1 MAARPRRGW
10 GPDPDWPLR
19 RRSGFG
25 LSRTVGVLGLV
36 ARGFQPAPQA
46 LLSMP
51 TQVTIRALIAVPIVD
66 RARAHQAAYPFPW
79 AYCHVVMIQMRRWAA
94 FVGVGLML
102 TVAGGSAAS
111 ADTTRRD
118 ADGAPGNT
126 IKVGIKPLDPFV
138 IGNGDQYHGFSIDL
152 WNEIARRNSW
162 QTNYVWHDTLPP
174 LLTDVQTSTVDV
186 GIAGITITK
195 DREQVLDFSYPMFS
209 AGLEVM
215 TTPRGSSSTLTSELA
230 SFLTAG
236 LGRYLLALL
245 AALIIAGHLVWLAT
259 RRRTQLGYL
268 AGVGLGIYKA
278 AGLGLVGDYG
288 VADPKRPLG
297 RAAAVIWT
305 IVGVSFVS
313 VFTAALASQLTVQNI
328 QSKITGVQDLSG
340 AKVATV
346 TGSSAAGYLTAHAI
360 TFTGVPTINDAYRQ
374 LDSGGIDAI
383 VFDAPVLQNHIKRT
397 RSTNETMVGGIFTRE
412 KYGIALPTGSALRK
426 KINETL
432 LDITAD
438 GTYDELYSEYFEDTN
453 SR

>member
-1 MAARPRRGW
+1 
-10 GPDPDWPLR
+10 
-19 RRSGFG
+19 
-25 LSRTVGVLGLV
+25 
-36 ARGFQPAPQA
+36 
-46 LLSMP
+46 
-51 TQVTIRALIAVPIVD
+51 
-66 RARAHQAAYPFPW
+66 
-79 AYCHVVMIQMRRWAA
+79 
-94 FVGVGLML
+94 ML
-102 TVAGGSAAS
+102 TMAGGSAAS
-111 ADTTRRD
+111 ADTTRWD
-118 ADGAPGNT
+118 VDGTPGST

-138 IGNGDQYHGFSIDL
+138 TRNGDQYRGFSIDL

-162 QTNYVWHDTLPP
+162 QTSYVWHDTLPP

-195 DREQVLDFSYPMFS
+195 DREQMLDFSYPMFS

-215 TTPRGSSSTLTSELA
+215 TTPRGSSSNWTTELA
-230 SFLTAG
+230 SFVIAG
-236 LGRYLLALL
+236 LGRYLLAML
-245 AALIIAGHLVWLAT
+245 AALIVAGHLVWLAT

-313 VFTAALASQLTVQNI
+313 LFTAALASQLTVQNI

-346 TGSSAAGYLTAHAI
+346 SGSSAAAYLTAHAI

-374 LDSGGIDAI
+374 LDSGGVDAI
-383 VFDAPVLQNHIKRT
+383 VFDAPVLQNHIKLT

-412 KYGIALPTGSALRK
+412 NYGIALPTGSALRK

-438 GTYDELYSEYFEDTN
+438 GTYDDLYSKYFEDTN

>member
-1 MAARPRRGW
+1 MAA
-10 GPDPDWPLR
+10 
-19 RRSGFG
+19 
-25 LSRTVGVLGLV
+25 
-36 ARGFQPAPQA
+36 A
-46 LLSMP
+46 
-51 TQVTIRALIAVPIVD
+51 
-66 RARAHQAAYPFPW
+66 
-79 AYCHVVMIQMRRWAA
+79 
-94 FVGVGLML
+94 
-102 TVAGGSAAS
+102 SAAS

-118 ADGAPGNT
+118 ADGAPGST

-138 IGNGDQYHGFSIDL
+138 TRNGDQYHGFSIDL

-162 QTNYVWHDTLPP
+162 QTSYVWHDTLPS
-174 LLTDVQTSTVDV
+174 LLTDAQTSTVDV

-195 DREQVLDFSYPMFS
+195 DREQMLDFSYPMFS

-215 TTPRGSSSTLTSELA
+215 TTPRGSSSNWTTELA
-230 SFLTAG
+230 SFVIAG
-236 LGRYLLALL
+236 LGRYLLALV

-259 RRRTQLGYL
+259 RRHTQLGYL

-297 RAAAVIWT
+297 RAAAVMWT

-328 QSKITGVQDLSG
+328 QSKITGVQDLGG
-340 AKVATV
+340 AKVVTV
-346 TGSSAAGYLTAHAI
+346 SGSSAAAYLTAHAI

-374 LDSGGIDAI
+374 LDSGGVDAI
-383 VFDAPVLQNHIKRT
+383 VFDAPVLQNHIKLT
-397 RSTNETMVGGIFTRE
+397 RNTNETMVGGIFTRE
-412 KYGIALPTGSALRK
+412 NYGIALPTGSALRK

-453 SR
+453 SG

>member
-1 MAARPRRGW
+1 MRAHRFVP
-10 GPDPDWPLR
+10 
-19 RRSGFG
+19 
-25 LSRTVGVLGLV
+25 LSRSPV
-36 ARGFQPAPQA
+36 
-46 LLSMP
+46 
-51 TQVTIRALIAVPIVD
+51 
-66 RARAHQAAYPFPW
+66 
-79 AYCHVVMIQMRRWAA
+79 AYCHFVMIRTRKWAA
-94 FVGVGLML
+94 IVGVGLVL
-102 TVAGGSAAS
+102 TVAGPSAVS

-118 ADGAPGNT
+118 ADGAPGST

-138 IGNGDQYHGFSIDL
+138 TRIGDRYHGFSIDL

-162 QTNYVWHDTLPP
+162 QTSYVWHDTISP
-174 LLTDVQTSTVDV
+174 LLADVQISAVDV

-195 DREQVLDFSYPMFS
+195 DRDQVLDFSYPMFS

-215 TTPRGSSSTLTSELA
+215 IIPRGSSSNWTSELA
-230 SFLTAG
+230 SFAIAG
-236 LGRYLLALL
+236 VGRYLLALV

-268 AGVGLGIYKA
+268 AGVGLGIYQV

-305 IVGVSFVS
+305 IMGVSFVS
-313 VFTAALASQLTVQNI
+313 LFTAALASQLTVRNI
-328 QSKITGVQDLSG
+328 ESKIAGVQNLGG

-374 LDSGGIDAI
+374 LDSGGVDAI
-383 VFDAPVLQNHIKRT
+383 VFDAPVLQNHIKLT
-397 RSTNETMVGGIFTRE
+397 RSTNEILVGGTFARD
-412 KYGIALPTGSALRK
+412 YYSIALPAGSALRK
-426 KINETL
+426 KINGTL

-438 GTYDELYSEYFEDTN
+438 GTYEELYSKYFEDAN
-453 SR
+453 SG

>member
-1 MAARPRRGW
+1 MI
-10 GPDPDWPLR
+10 
-19 RRSGFG
+19 
-25 LSRTVGVLGLV
+25 RT
-36 ARGFQPAPQA
+36 RK
-46 LLSMP
+46 
-51 TQVTIRALIAVPIVD
+51 
-66 RARAHQAAYPFPW
+66 
-79 AYCHVVMIQMRRWAA
+79 WAA
-94 FVGVGLML
+94 IVGVGLVL
-102 TVAGGSAAS
+102 TVAGPSAVS

-118 ADGAPGNT
+118 ADGAPGST

-138 IGNGDQYHGFSIDL
+138 TRIGDRYHGFSIDL

-162 QTNYVWHDTLPP
+162 QTSYVWHDTISP
-174 LLTDVQTSTVDV
+174 LLADVQISAVDV

-195 DREQVLDFSYPMFS
+195 DRDQVLDFSYPMFS

-215 TTPRGSSSTLTSELA
+215 IIPRGSSSNWTSELA
-230 SFLTAG
+230 SFAIAG
-236 LGRYLLALL
+236 VGRYLLALV

-268 AGVGLGIYKA
+268 AGVGLGIYQV

-305 IVGVSFVS
+305 IMGVSFVS
-313 VFTAALASQLTVQNI
+313 LFTAALASQLTVRNI
-328 QSKITGVQDLSG
+328 ESKIAGVQNLGG

-374 LDSGGIDAI
+374 LDSGGVDAI
-383 VFDAPVLQNHIKRT
+383 VFDAPVLQNHIKLT
-397 RSTNETMVGGIFTRE
+397 RSTNEILVGGTFARD
-412 KYGIALPTGSALRK
+412 YYSIALPAGSALRK
-426 KINETL
+426 KINGTL

-438 GTYDELYSEYFEDTN
+438 GTYEELYSKYFEDAN
-453 SR
+453 SG

>member
-1 MAARPRRGW
+1 
-10 GPDPDWPLR
+10 
-19 RRSGFG
+19 
-25 LSRTVGVLGLV
+25 
-36 ARGFQPAPQA
+36 
-46 LLSMP
+46 
-51 TQVTIRALIAVPIVD
+51 
-66 RARAHQAAYPFPW
+66 
-79 AYCHVVMIQMRRWAA
+79 
-94 FVGVGLML
+94 
-102 TVAGGSAAS
+102 VAGASAAS
-111 ADTTRRD
+111 ADTTTLG
-118 ADGAPGNT
+118 ADGAPGGT

-138 IGNGDQYHGFSIDL
+138 TRNGDQYYGFSIDL

-162 QTNYVWHDTLPP
+162 QTSYVWHDTLPP
-174 LLTDVQTSTVDV
+174 LLRAVQTSTVDV

-215 TTPRGSSSTLTSELA
+215 TTSRGNSSSWT

-245 AALIIAGHLVWLAT
+245 TALIIAGHLVWLAT

-288 VADPKRPLG
+288 VADPQRPLG

-313 VFTAALASQLTVQNI
+313 LFTAALASQLTVQNI
-328 QSKITGVQDLSG
+328 ESKITGVQDLNG
-340 AKVATV
+340 AKVTTV
-346 TGSSAAGYLTAHAI
+346 TGSSAAGYLRTHDI
-360 TFTGVPTINDAYRQ
+360 TFTGVSTINDAYRQ
-374 LDSGGIDAI
+374 LDSADVDAI
-383 VFDAPVLQNHIKRT
+383 VFDAPVLQHHIKLT
-397 RSTNETMVGGIFTRE
+397 RSTNETLVGGIFARE
-412 KYGIALPTGSALRK
+412 NYGIALPTGSALRK

-438 GTYDELYSEYFEDTN
+438 GTYDELYSKYFEDAN
-453 SR
+453 PS